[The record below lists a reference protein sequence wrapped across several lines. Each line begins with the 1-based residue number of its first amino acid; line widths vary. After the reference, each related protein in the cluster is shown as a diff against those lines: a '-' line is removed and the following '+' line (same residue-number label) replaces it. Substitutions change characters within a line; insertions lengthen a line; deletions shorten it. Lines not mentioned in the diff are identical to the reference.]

1 MDDTKLTPHQHEA
14 LENKIFSPYLIS
26 NKTIISYEKTTI
38 QKKLSIMDILQ
49 TYYTEMSAT
58 NKLYFKVEIDET
70 GQS

>member
-1 MDDTKLTPHQHEA
+1 MDDTKLTPHQLEA

-70 GQS
+70 G